1 VPTDL
6 APVTPS
12 VLKWA
17 RESIG
22 ASLDL
27 AAQRAGVT
35 TERVAAWEAGDAEP
49 TVAKLRTLAKLYQRP
64 LAIFFLPE
72 PPLDFDALRDFRKL
86 PDQEDHTWSRP
97 LHKIFRRAVE
107 QQEVF
112 ADLQEAEGEAIVVNV
127 PAVSLDDEPEQAAAV
142 AREALGVSLQTQFSW
157 RQPDDAFAGWL
168 QAVENLGVLVL
179 RTSDVPTAEM
189 RGFSLGSGPVPI
201 IVINALDWPRGQVF
215 TLLHEFAHVMLRE
228 GGLCN
233 LLEPDTGITRRV
245 EMFCNAVAG
254 AIIMP
259 ADSFLDN
266 EVLSP
271 PAVREWD
278 DDVLSQLSQRYGAS
292 QEAVLRRLVTL
303 NRASMD
309 FYLARR
315 AEYLQA
321 YIDARQDER
330 TRRRESPGGPPPH
343 RMAIRDR
350 GRPYVRL
357 VLDAYYRDLISPS
370 NLSRLL
376 SLKLKHLGNLER
388 EVGTGR

>member
-1 VPTDL
+1 MPTDL

-35 TERVAAWEAGDAEP
+35 VERVAAWEAGEAEP
-49 TVAKLRTLAKLYQRP
+49 TVAKLRALAKLYQRP
-64 LAIFFLPE
+64 LAVFFLPQ

-86 PDQEDHTWSRP
+86 PDQDDHTWSRS
-97 LHKIFRRAVE
+97 LHKVYRRAVE

-112 ADLQEAEGEAIVVNV
+112 AELQDAEGEPVVVAV
-127 PAVSLDDEPEQAAAV
+127 PAAALDDDPEAV
-142 AREALGVSLQTQFSW
+142 AATARGALGVSLQEQFSW
-157 RQPDDAFAGWL
+157 RQPDDAFTGWL
-168 QAVENLGVLVL
+168 QAVESLGVLVL
-179 RTSDVPTAEM
+179 RTSDVPTSEM
-189 RGFSLGSGPVPI
+189 RGFSLGSGPVPV
-201 IVINALDWPRGQVF
+201 IVVNALDWPRGQVF
-215 TLLHEFAHVMLRE
+215 TLLHEFAHLMLRE

-259 ADSFLDN
+259 AASFLDN
-266 EVLSP
+266 EVLAP
-271 PAVREWD
+271 IGIRDWD
-278 DDVLSQLSQRYGAS
+278 DDVLAQLSHRYGAS

-303 NRASMD
+303 NRASWD

-321 YIDARQDER
+321 YVEARQEQR
-330 TRRRESPGGPPPH
+330 ARRGDSSGGPPPH

-357 VLDAYYRDLISPS
+357 VLDAYYRDLISSS

-376 SLKLKHLGNLER
+376 SLKLRHLDNLER
-388 EVGTGR
+388 EVGSGR

>member
-1 VPTDL
+1 MPTDL

-27 AAQRAGVT
+27 AAQRAGVSV
-35 TERVAAWEAGDAEP
+35 ERVAAWEAGEAEP
-49 TVAKLRTLAKLYQRP
+49 TVAKLRALAKLYQRP
-64 LAIFFLPE
+64 LAVFFLPQ

-86 PDQEDHTWSRP
+86 PDQDDHTWSRA
-97 LHKIFRRAVE
+97 LHKVYRRAVE
-107 QQEVF
+107 QQDVF
-112 ADLQEAEGEAIVVNV
+112 AELQEAEGESVVVAV
-127 PAVSLDDEPEQAAAV
+127 PAAALDDDPEEVAST
-142 AREALGVSLQTQFSW
+142 AREALGVSLQEQFSW

-168 QAVENLGVLVL
+168 QAVESLGVLVL
-179 RTSDVPTAEM
+179 RTSDVPTSEM
-189 RGFSLGSGPVPI
+189 RGFSLGSGPVPV
-201 IVINALDWPRGQVF
+201 IVVNALDWPRGQVF
-215 TLLHEFAHVMLRE
+215 TLLHEFAHLMLRE

-259 ADSFLDN
+259 AASLLDN
-266 EVLSP
+266 EVLAP
-271 PAVREWD
+271 IGIRDWD
-278 DDVLSQLSQRYGAS
+278 DDVLAQLSHRYGAS

-303 NRASMD
+303 NRASWD

-315 AEYLQA
+315 GEYLQA
-321 YIDARQDER
+321 YVEARQDELA
-330 TRRRESPGGPPPH
+330 RRRESKGGPPPH

-357 VLDAYYRDLISPS
+357 VLDAYYRDLISSS

-376 SLKLKHLGNLER
+376 SLKLRHLGSLER
-388 EVGTGR
+388 EVGSGR

>member
-1 VPTDL
+1 MPTDL

-17 RESIG
+17 LESIG

-27 AAQRAGVT
+27 AAQRAGVSA
-35 TERVAAWEAGDAEP
+35 ERVAAWEAGEAEP
-49 TVAKLRTLAKLYQRP
+49 TVAKLRALAKLYQRP
-64 LAIFFLPE
+64 LAVFFLPQ

-86 PDQEDHTWSRP
+86 PDQDDHTWSRS
-97 LHKIFRRAVE
+97 LHKVYRRAVE

-112 ADLQEAEGEAIVVNV
+112 AELQDAEGEPVVVAV
-127 PAVSLDDEPEQAAAV
+127 PAAALDDDPEAV
-142 AREALGVSLQTQFSW
+142 AATARGALGVSLQEQFSW
-157 RQPDDAFAGWL
+157 RQPDDAFDGWL
-168 QAVENLGVLVL
+168 QAVESLGVLVL
-179 RTSDVPTAEM
+179 RTSDVPTSEM
-189 RGFSLGSGPVPI
+189 RGFSLGSGPVPV
-201 IVINALDWPRGQVF
+201 IVVNALDWPRGQVF
-215 TLLHEFAHVMLRE
+215 TLLHEFAHLMLRE

-259 ADSFLDN
+259 AASFLDN
-266 EVLSP
+266 EVLAP
-271 PAVREWD
+271 IGIRDWD
-278 DDVLSQLSQRYGAS
+278 DDVLAQLSHRYGAS

-303 NRASMD
+303 NRASWE

-315 AEYLQA
+315 VEYLQA
-321 YIDARQDER
+321 YVEARQDER
-330 TRRRESPGGPPPH
+330 ARRRESSGGPPPH

-357 VLDAYYRDLISPS
+357 VLDAYYRDLISSS

-376 SLKLKHLGNLER
+376 SLKLRHLPNLER
-388 EVGTGR
+388 EVGSGR